1 MEIQKHVSAGEEVDD
16 GSKDGVLLILG
27 VCDADGNS
35 VGDGLILGYGIN
47 GMVKLVLSVKYTPSS
62 SIRTA
67 FSNSPPST
75 ITAPLD
81 VTL

>member
-47 GMVKLVLSVKYTPSS
+47 GMVKLVLSV
-62 SIRTA
+62 
-67 FSNSPPST
+67 
-75 ITAPLD
+75 
-81 VTL
+81 